1 MPERK
6 YILIVDDE
14 EDVRRMILSKILLDY
29 SERYDP
35 LITVD
40 GHEALALMKAK
51 DIAAVVL
58 DIRLPNLNGME
69 VCREVMADEKL
80 RSIPIIVSSGFVR
93 ETEKE
98 KLRSLGVK
106 YFLDKPYPLDAL
118 FHKIDEVTGQN

>member
-14 EDVRRMILSKILLDY
+14 EDIRQTIIRKILLDY
-29 SERYDP
+29 SGRYDP

-40 GHEALALMKAK
+40 GHEALALMRAK
-51 DIAAVVL
+51 DVAAVVL
-58 DIRLPNLNGME
+58 DIRLPNLDGMD

-80 RSIPIIVSSGFVR
+80 RSIPIIISSGVIR
-93 ETEKE
+93 ETEKK
-98 KLRSLGVK
+98 KLKSMGVR

-118 FHKIDEVTGQN
+118 FGTIDEVTAQN